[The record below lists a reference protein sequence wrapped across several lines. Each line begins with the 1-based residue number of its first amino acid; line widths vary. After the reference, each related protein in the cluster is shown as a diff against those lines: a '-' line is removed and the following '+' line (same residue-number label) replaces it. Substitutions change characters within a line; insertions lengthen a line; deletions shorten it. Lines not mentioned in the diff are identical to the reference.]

1 MFKTPNDRLGICLM
15 SLRSILVLFVVS
27 SVSATVVFLF
37 GLVFG
42 L

>member
-1 MFKTPNDRLGICLM
+1 MLNSSNDRIEICLM

-37 GLVFG
+37 GLAFSP
-42 L
+42 